1 MEKNLLHSEIYSFK
15 KQFFKRKLFRGLV
28 FFGLSVSLWFIIS
41 LLLESW
47 FYFGSTVRLGL
58 FMVSVLGI
66 AAGYFYWVNRNF
78 IAFLFPDKFLSD
90 EKAAVLIGGLIPGI
104 EDRLL
109 NLLQLNNQS
118 DLENKLL
125 SEAIAR
131 KSKELRVFEFPR
143 AINFA
148 SVVKLSRWLF
158 IPALIFLMVVFVDP
172 TLLTGSSYRIVNFN
186 KDFLPPAPYSVI
198 IDSVPSSV
206 EENARVELSIHSE
219 GKEFPEE
226 LFLFKRTGSTG
237 AFVPLVL
244 KRSDKGKFSGLLSFD
259 KEDIEIYA
267 GNPES
272 RSEVYTIKVLKR
284 PRIKNFS
291 IIIDYP
297 EYTALKNDT
306 LDGSAGDFSAL
317 KGSQIIWSLSTEA
330 IEKESSIEVLNGSA
344 SFFEPVNSQR
354 IAKRRITED
363 FQYRIKLI
371 ADNGLVNADSMI
383 YSATMIQDLFPS
395 VILNVENEV
404 IKVQQEG
411 LLSFPVSISD
421 DFGFSKLEAE
431 YTFKKSTDPN
441 KNLKDV
447 RKLKIDISNN
457 EKNQVFEYALD
468 LSNEDMQ
475 SGDEIELFLKV
486 WDNDRVSGPKMSK
499 SFPLI
504 IKVASTE
511 ELYEELKKDQDKVE
525 DALEKLAEKSAEL
538 KKDFEKLQDK
548 LLEKKALTYE
558 DKKEVEKMYNNQKE
572 INKNLQ
578 ETEKQMEKNN
588 NMMKENEMVTEN
600 MQKKM
605 DQLKEILKQI
615 KDPKLEEALKKLNEQ
630 LDKIK
635 PDQLNKEIEKSKD
648 EQEKLKED
656 LERSLELLKMLKIEA
671 KVQELIKK
679 LDETKK
685 LQDDLKKA
693 TEDSKDKKE
702 LSDLKEKQDNL
713 NDKMDKLKEDLSEL
727 KDLKKDSENPDK
739 EKMDNLDKKAEDTK
753 SGMKQSSEKMKAGDK
768 NGAKKEQ
775 EKASDSME
783 KMMEMLDDMQL
794 SINMEQDKKNVEDLR
809 DLIENLLMLSF
820 DQEELRDEV
829 KTLKI
834 GDPLLN
840 KKAQQQKKIREDM
853 EMVKDSLYSLAKRSV
868 QIEKLLTDETNRIIE
883 KLENASL
890 ALSEKQI
897 AKANADQQA
906 AMTGMNNLANMMS
919 EAMQQMMNQMKNNQ
933 PGKGMCNKPGG
944 KKPSMSQ
951 LSKKQK
957 DLNAQMWEQMKG
969 GKPDPKKMAQ
979 MAAEQ
984 ELIRQQ
990 LDDAFKQ
997 LSEEGKP
1004 VLGDKGNLAG
1014 EMKKTEDDLV
1024 NQMLTQET
1032 LLRQQQILNK
1042 MLDAQK
1048 SVRERDF
1055 EEERKSKTAEN
1066 INSTVPLDLPVS
1078 VKKEYLRRE
1087 VLQTGNLSYQLPY
1100 RVLIEK
1106 YFELIKP

>member
-1 MEKNLLHSEIYSFK
+1 
-15 KQFFKRKLFRGLV
+15 
-28 FFGLSVSLWFIIS
+28 
-41 LLLESW
+41 
-47 FYFGSTVRLGL
+47 
-58 FMVSVLGI
+58 
-66 AAGYFYWVNRNF
+66 
-78 IAFLFPDKFLSD
+78 
-90 EKAAVLIGGLIPGI
+90 
-104 EDRLL
+104 
-109 NLLQLNNQS
+109 
-118 DLENKLL
+118 
-125 SEAIAR
+125 
-131 KSKELRVFEFPR
+131 
-143 AINFA
+143 
-148 SVVKLSRWLF
+148 
-158 IPALIFLMVVFVDP
+158 
-172 TLLTGSSYRIVNFN
+172 
-186 KDFLPPAPYSVI
+186 
-198 IDSVPSSV
+198 
-206 EENARVELSIHSE
+206 
-219 GKEFPEE
+219 
-226 LFLFKRTGSTG
+226 
-237 AFVPLVL
+237 
-244 KRSDKGKFSGLLSFD
+244 
-259 KEDIEIYA
+259 
-267 GNPES
+267 
-272 RSEVYTIKVLKR
+272 
-284 PRIKNFS
+284 
-291 IIIDYP
+291 
-297 EYTALKNDT
+297 
-306 LDGSAGDFSAL
+306 
-317 KGSQIIWSLSTEA
+317 
-330 IEKESSIEVLNGSA
+330 
-344 SFFEPVNSQR
+344 
-354 IAKRRITED
+354 
-363 FQYRIKLI
+363 
-371 ADNGLVNADSMI
+371 
-383 YSATMIQDLFPS
+383 
-395 VILNVENEV
+395 
-404 IKVQQEG
+404 
-411 LLSFPVSISD
+411 
-421 DFGFSKLEAE
+421 
-431 YTFKKSTDPN
+431 
-441 KNLKDV
+441 
-447 RKLKIDISNN
+447 
-457 EKNQVFEYALD
+457 
-468 LSNEDMQ
+468 
-475 SGDEIELFLKV
+475 
-486 WDNDRVSGPKMSK
+486 
-499 SFPLI
+499 
-504 IKVASTE
+504 
-511 ELYEELKKDQDKVE
+511 
-525 DALEKLAEKSAEL
+525 
-538 KKDFEKLQDK
+538 
-548 LLEKKALTYE
+548 
-558 DKKEVEKMYNNQKE
+558 
-572 INKNLQ
+572 
-578 ETEKQMEKNN
+578 
-588 NMMKENEMVTEN
+588 
-600 MQKKM
+600 
-605 DQLKEILKQI
+605 
-615 KDPKLEEALKKLNEQ
+615 
-630 LDKIK
+630 
-635 PDQLNKEIEKSKD
+635 
-648 EQEKLKED
+648 
-656 LERSLELLKMLKIEA
+656 
-671 KVQELIKK
+671 
-679 LDETKK
+679 
-685 LQDDLKKA
+685 
-693 TEDSKDKKE
+693 
-702 LSDLKEKQDNL
+702 
-713 NDKMDKLKEDLSEL
+713 
-727 KDLKKDSENPDK
+727 
-739 EKMDNLDKKAEDTK
+739 MDNLDKKAEDTK